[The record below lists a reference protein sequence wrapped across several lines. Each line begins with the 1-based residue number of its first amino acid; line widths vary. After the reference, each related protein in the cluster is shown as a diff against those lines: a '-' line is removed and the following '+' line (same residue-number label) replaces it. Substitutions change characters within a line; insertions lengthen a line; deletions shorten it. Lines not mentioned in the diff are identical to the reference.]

1 MGSWREAWA
10 RVRGWAWPEEA
21 PVQARGAAVGRPSH
35 PWARGRARHV
45 NKHLASVGLL
55 EGGPRWLVPWDE
67 LVLDLE
73 DEEGGRLALAEL
85 RRRGGDDDMVR
96 ALQLAG
102 RMP

>member
-1 MGSWREAWA
+1 MWRERFQAVEA
-10 RVRGWAWPEEA
+10 FPWPEEA
-21 PVQARGAAVGRPSH
+21 PVQARGSALGRAE

-45 NKHLASVGLL
+45 NRHLASVAHV

-73 DEEGGRLALAEL
+73 DELGAMLALSEL
-85 RRRGGDDDMVR
+85 RRRGVDDDLAR